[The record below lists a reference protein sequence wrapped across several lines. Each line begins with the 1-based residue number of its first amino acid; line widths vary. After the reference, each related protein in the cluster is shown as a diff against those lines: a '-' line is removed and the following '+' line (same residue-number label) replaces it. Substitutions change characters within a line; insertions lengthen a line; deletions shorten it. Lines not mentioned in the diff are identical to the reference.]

1 MERQLVERARRGDR
15 EAYETLVRRKVAAVY
30 RTALAVLGN
39 EADAHDAVQDAF
51 LAAWRRLPSLRDAD
65 RFDAWLGR
73 ITLNACRMAL
83 RRRRGVREIAMTDQ
97 AEPRATAGAAR
108 EPADPAT
115 SDLEAASVSADAFDR
130 AFGRLSV
137 DQRALIVLHH
147 LDGLP
152 VADIGARLGIPTG
165 TVKSRLHHARL
176 ALERALARE
185 DRP

>member
-15 EAYETLVRRKVAAVY
+15 EAYEDLVRRKVAAVY

-39 EADAHDAVQDAF
+39 EADAHDAVQETF

-73 ITLNACRMAL
+73 ITLNACRMTL
-83 RRRRGVREIAMTDQ
+83 RRRRGVREIPMTDS
-97 AEPRATAGAAR
+97 ANARATAGAAR
-108 EPADPAT
+108 DPADPAT
-115 SDLEAASVSADAFDR
+115 SDFDAAAVSADAFDR

-165 TVKSRLHHARL
+165 TVKSRLHTARL

>member
-15 EAYETLVRRKVAAVY
+15 EAYETLVRRKVDAVF

-39 EADAHDAVQDAF
+39 EADAHDAVQDAL

-73 ITLNACRMAL
+73 ITVNACRMAL
-83 RRRRGVREIAMTDQ
+83 RRRRGVREIPVADTTA
-97 AEPRATAGAAR
+97 AEPVDPTASDFDAA
-108 EPADPAT
+108 A
-115 SDLEAASVSADAFDR
+115 VSADAFDR

-137 DQRALIVLHH
+137 DQRAILVLHH
-147 LDGLP
+147 LDALP
-152 VADIGARLGIPTG
+152 ITEIAARLGIPGG
-165 TVKSRLHHARL
+165 TVKSRLHTARR
-176 ALERALARE
+176 ALERALAAE